1 MSGVVEEAIR
11 EGEFSSSN
19 PTGHE
24 ARNFTR
30 KITRLATSTGGW
42 LANGPS
48 LGLNL
53 FLIYFLQAVLRYPPV
68 EKIISTGHQ
77 RRQFAKPPVQKGCEP
92 PVVPLYTSAQHK
104 VTKRLFFILNEI

>member
-1 MSGVVEEAIR
+1 MSGVIEEAMR
-11 EGEFSSSN
+11 EGEFLSLN

-53 FLIYFLQAVLRYPPV
+53 LLIYFPQAVLSYPSV
-68 EKIISTGHQ
+68 RAGD
-77 RRQFAKPPVQKGCEP
+77 
-92 PVVPLYTSAQHK
+92 
-104 VTKRLFFILNEI
+104 